1 MTGPADPVCIL
12 PTPRHAPA
20 AMAELE
26 LAELIGS
33 LSHALDMTEG
43 QPAGHCVRSCWIGMH
58 VGRQLGLDDE
68 ALWSL
73 YYTLLLKD
81 LGCSSNAARI
91 CELYAAD
98 DRAFKHD
105 FKLVGMGALDTLAF
119 VAAKTGVHAGWG
131 KRLSSL
137 IHIVR
142 NGDAIAQELIQTRC
156 SRGADIARRLR
167 FPESVA
173 QAIHSLDEHH
183 DGGGRPDG
191 LVGDAIPLA
200 SRIALLAQVVDVF
213 HVAGGREA
221 ARAEVHARAGRWFDP
236 AVVAAFDAWADDDA
250 FWKVLESGRAEQEVQ
265 ALEPAAHRVPLD
277 EDYLDAIADAFGAV
291 VDAKSPYTAGHSAR
305 VGHYTDMLALR
316 LGIDDDRRRWLRR
329 AAVLHDVGKLGVS
342 NTVLDKR
349 GRLDSDEWI
358 AVQRHAEFTEQ
369 ILGRISHFAELARIA
384 AAHHEKLDGT
394 GYPRGIGAS
403 EIALE
408 TRIIT
413 TADIFDAITAERP
426 YRGATPVDEAL
437 AIMRAHV
444 GTAIDPVCFEALET
458 IARAEAV
465 TSSR

>member
-1 MTGPADPVCIL
+1 MP
-12 PTPRHAPA
+12 
-20 AMAELE
+20 ELE

-33 LSHALDMTEG
+33 LSHALDLTEG

-58 VGRQLGLDDE
+58 VGRQLGLDDRE
-68 ALWSL
+68 LWSL
-73 YYTLLLKD
+73 YYALLLKD

-105 FKLVGMGALDTLAF
+105 FKRVGIGPLDTLAF
-119 VAAKTGVHAGWG
+119 VAAKTGAHEGWG
-131 KRLSSL
+131 RRLSSL
-137 IHIVR
+137 MHIVR

-173 QAIHSLDEHH
+173 QAIHSLDEHF
-183 DGGGRPDG
+183 DGSGRPDR
-191 LVGDAIPLA
+191 LAGDSIPLA
-200 SRIALLAQVVDVF
+200 ARIALLAQVADVF
-213 HVAGGREA
+213 HFSGGREA
-221 ARAEVHARAGRWFDP
+221 AHAEIRSRRERWFDP
-236 AVVAAFDAWADDDA
+236 QVVSAFEACADDV
-250 FWKVLESGRAEQEVQ
+250 FWQVLERGEAEQAVR
-265 ALEPAAHRVPLD
+265 ALEPAGHRVPLD
-277 EDYLDAIADAFGAV
+277 EDYLDAIADAFGTV

-305 VGHYTDMLALR
+305 VGHYTDLLAQR
-316 LGIDDDRRRWLRR
+316 LGIGGERRRWLRR

-349 GRLDSDEWI
+349 GPLDADEWS
-358 AVQRHAEFTEQ
+358 AVQRHAEFTGQ

-394 GYPRGIGAS
+394 GYPRGIGGAD
-403 EIALE
+403 IALE

-413 TADIFDAITAERP
+413 TADIFDAITAQRP

-437 AIMRAHV
+437 SIMRGHV
-444 GTAIDPVCFEALET
+444 GSAIDPVCFRALEA
-458 IARAEAV
+458 IARDEAV
-465 TSSR
+465 SSSR